1 VTEQRLIHFL
11 LVEDDDAHAE
21 ITIRSLK
28 QNRVANKVDRVVDGA
43 EALAYLRD
51 PDRPLPD
58 VILLDL
64 NLPKVDGHEVLA
76 AVKEDHLLCAI
87 PIVVL
92 TTSDAEVDRLKAY
105 RHHANSYLV
114 KPIDFNRFRQM
125 VVELSLYWGVWNQP
139 PSDVHS
145 VNRNGERR

>member
-58 VILLDL
+58 VI
-64 NLPKVDGHEVLA
+64 
-76 AVKEDHLLCAI
+76 LLCAI